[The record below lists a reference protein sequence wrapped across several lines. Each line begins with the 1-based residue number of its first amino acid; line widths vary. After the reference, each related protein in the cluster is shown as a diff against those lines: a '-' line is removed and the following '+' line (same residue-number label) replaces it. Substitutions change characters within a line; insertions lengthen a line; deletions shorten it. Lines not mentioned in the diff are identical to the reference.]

1 MVYFNN
7 SFTPPT
13 HVLSSHSKAQERAE
27 AMANIKRELSEPFNY
42 FSHPTDQ
49 IGFEACPK
57 ATIVTYDG
65 AFVTAYGELSFYA
78 GIDHNLT
85 PINHRIKTFLD
96 GYLPVI
102 EFGFDRDGL
111 HYHFEAFCTPADLKA
126 TNDPITFI
134 KCTVTNPG
142 KSTINGQLGLNFGK
156 TDSPINTDPKNTG
169 FLDQRKTLNDTLD
182 AQRSTSWNSIPYMD
196 EKGFAASPV
205 SSSANDSQLI
215 ANNHLVCLLP
225 EGGQPGMA
233 DFTSNDKGACTQ
245 YNFTLKP
252 GEKTS
257 YEFRMPDIP
266 IELSRSTQVNTVKK
280 CSYEDYRAKT
290 IQYWKNRVA
299 NADHISIDDPKVIN
313 TFKTS
318 LVNDLIATELN
329 QDGHLYQRV
338 NKMQYNYMWVR
349 DSSFIIR
356 NYELVGDYKLAKE
369 LLHAFVVW
377 KDGKPIEFSSPDTP
391 QPDGARLSI
400 QDDYWGQVLWAYAAY
415 ERTTHDMATLKQIYP
430 ILQPH
435 INLFLKKVASDP
447 KGLWP
452 VAGPYDNE
460 VINGHYTG
468 HSFWSLLGLRSA
480 VDMAKMMDR
489 PEDAQ
494 NWQKIYDQYRD
505 HFLSLL
511 HNLVKDSQGYIP
523 PGMDDVN
530 AGNDWANASGGLF
543 PFGVLSPTDPMAIN
557 TIEMVRDYNY
567 REGII
572 CYGGNAWTAK
582 QAVMQGK
589 TPNPG
594 QLHDYE
600 IFFITEG
607 NTILGNEEKVV
618 KDLYSILAHTSST
631 NGGFETSI
639 LPWTNRDPGGNFP
652 PHGWFAARYME
663 QIRDCLV
670 REGDRDQT
678 LHLASVLAPAWIEAG
693 KEVKVDRAPTY
704 FGTVSYQLQCRADG
718 ATLNLQNHWTR
729 SQAPEHIVFHLPWYL
744 IVSSVTVNGK
754 ELPVSNDSVEIPLNA
769 SQVEFHWKWNF
780 HPNLSYNE
788 AVKSFL
794 IKYYLKPAGANYDFL
809 FPHSIPATKIEGN

>member
-1 MVYFNN
+1 MMFFTGILTSLSPVGTQSLN
-7 SFTPPT
+7 SQG
-13 HVLSSHSKAQERAE
+13 LAGAKAMMQQELA
-27 AMANIKRELSEPFNY
+27 EPFNY

-49 IGFEACPK
+49 IGFEGCPK

-78 GIDHNLT
+78 GINHHLT
-85 PINHRIKTFLD
+85 PINHRVKTFLD
-96 GYLPVI
+96 GYIPVI
-102 EFGFDRDGL
+102 EFSFDRDGL
-111 HYHFEAFCTPADLKA
+111 TYHFEAFCTPAGLKV

-134 KCTVTNPG
+134 RCTITNPG
-142 KSTINGQLGLNFGK
+142 HAAVNGQLGLDFGK
-156 TDSPINTDPKNTG
+156 TTSPINADSENSD
-169 FLDQRKTLNDTLD
+169 FLDQRKTLDDTLD
-182 AQRSTSWNSIPYMD
+182 AQRSTHWNSTPYMD
-196 EKGFAASPV
+196 EAAFGKSPV
-205 SSSANDSQLI
+205 SSNANSSQLV
-215 ANNHLVCLLP
+215 ANNHLVCLIP
-225 EGGQPGMA
+225 EGGTAGMA
-233 DFTSNDKGACTQ
+233 DFASSEKAASTEYD
-245 YNFTLKP
+245 FTLQP
-252 GEKTS
+252 GGKIS

-266 IELSRSTQVNTVKK
+266 IELSRTGAVNTVKG
-280 CSYEDYRAKT
+280 CSYDDYRAKT
-290 IQYWKNRVA
+290 IQYWKDRVA
-299 NADHISIDDPKVIN
+299 KADHIFVDDPKVLN

-318 LVNDLIATELN
+318 LVNDLISTELN
-329 QDGHLYQRV
+329 QDGHIYQRV
-338 NKMQYNYMWVR
+338 NKMQYNYMWIR

-377 KDGKPIEFSSPDTP
+377 KDGKPVEFFKPDAP
-391 QPDGARLSI
+391 EPEGARLSV

-430 ILQPH
+430 LLQPH
-435 INLFLKKVASDP
+435 IALFLKKIASDP

-468 HSFWSLLGLRSA
+468 HSFWALLGLRSA

-489 PEDAQ
+489 PQDAEG
-494 NWQKIYDQYRD
+494 WQKVYDQYRD

-511 HNLVKDSQGYIP
+511 HDLVKDSEGYIP
-523 PGMDDVN
+523 PGMDNVN

-543 PFGVLSPTDPMAIN
+543 PFGVLSPTDPMATS

-572 CYGGNAWTAK
+572 CYGGNAWVAK
-582 QAVMQGK
+582 QAVMKGQ
-589 TPNPG
+589 TPNAG

-639 LPWTNRDPGGNFP
+639 TPWTNRDPGGNFP

-693 KEVKVDRAPTY
+693 KDVKVDRAPTY
-704 FGTVSYQLQCRADG
+704 YGPVSYQLHCRADG
-718 ATLNLQNHWTR
+718 ATLDLQNHWNKAD
-729 SQAPEHIVFHLPWYL
+729 APEHVVFHLPWYL
-744 IVSSVTVNGK
+744 IVSSVTANGK
-754 ELPVSNDSVEIPLNA
+754 ELEVKNDAVEIPLNA
-769 SQVEFHWKWNF
+769 TQVEFHWTWNF
-780 HPNLSYNE
+780 HPNLSYKE
-788 AVKSFL
+788 AVKQFL
-794 IKYYLKPAGANYDFL
+794 IRYYLHPAGANYDFL
-809 FPHSIPATKIEGN
+809 FPHSIPAAKIVGN